1 MKKMFS
7 LLTAVIGLTV
17 GVFSQA
23 PTPIIPDSILQGEIG
38 KNVKLHNTKIYG
50 LKGYVH
56 VNEGGVLEIEPGTII
71 VGDEPGT
78 NSALIINRGG
88 KIIAEGTR
96 KDPIVFTSR
105 ASAGQ
110 RNRGDWGGIIIC
122 GRARTNHPAGQ
133 AAIEG
138 GIADQNI
145 GGKGWFGGTDDNDN
159 SGILKFV
166 RIEFAGIAVQPNSEL
181 NSLTLGGVGRG
192 TTIQYVQVSYGNDDG
207 FEWFGGCVNGKY
219 LVSTGTLDDDFD
231 TDNGFSGNVQF
242 AVAQRFRNVADL
254 STSQTFESDND
265 SQSSYNKPMTSAIFS
280 NITGIGPIQDTTWTQ
295 GSGANQFNP
304 RFGAAI
310 QIRRNSRLSIQNSV
324 FIGWPRGIEIAQVP
338 TMIAAAGD
346 SIKVLNNSWYGIK
359 GSVFTLAGGTPPPGI
374 DSEWLTKKEYGNI
387 VDKSTPDLALLQ
399 NPFIYGPDFNPAI
412 IENSPLRE
420 GASFERLIITDGFFQ
435 PVSFRGA
442 FGIERWDLG
451 WTEYDPVN
459 KEYKAK
465 TTTSVQEEVY
475 QTTANVY
482 PNPSKTSS
490 VIRYNLQQDDN
501 ITIQLSTETGTIVS
515 TFIKNET
522 QPAGIYEFNL
532 ITSDLR
538 SGMYFITIVGGNGIM
553 NLPISVV
560 K

>member
-7 LLTAVIGLTV
+7 LFTAVIGLTI

-23 PTPIIPDSILQGEIG
+23 PTPIVPDSILQGEIG

-50 LKGYVH
+50 LKGYVY

-110 RNRGDWGGIIIC
+110 RNRGDWGGVIIC
-122 GRARTNHPAGQ
+122 GKAKTNHPGGQ

-138 GIADQNI
+138 GIADGTT

-159 SGILKFV
+159 SGILKYV
-166 RIEFAGIAVQPNSEL
+166 RIEFAGIAVSPNNEL
-181 NSLTLGGVGRG
+181 NGLTLGAVGRG
-192 TTIQYVQVSYGNDDG
+192 TTIQYVQVSYGNDDS
-207 FEWFGGCVNGKY
+207 FEWFGGCVNAKY
-219 LVSTGTLDDDFD
+219 LVSIGTLDDDFD
-231 TDNGFSGNVQF
+231 TDNGFSGNIQF
-242 AVAQRFRNVADL
+242 GLAQRFRTIADV

-265 SQSSYNKPMTSAIFS
+265 AQASYNKPMTSAIFS
-280 NITGIGPIQDTTWTQ
+280 NITGIGPIQDTSWTQ
-295 GSGANQFNP
+295 GMGEKQFNP
-304 RFGAAI
+304 RFGAAVH
-310 QIRRNSRLSIQNSV
+310 IRRNSRQSIQNSV
-324 FIGWPRGIEIAQVP
+324 FIGWPRGIDISQVP

-346 SIKVLNNSWYGIK
+346 SIKILNNSWFGIK
-359 GSVFTLAGGTPPPGI
+359 GATLTLAGGTPPTGI
-374 DSEWLTKKEYGNI
+374 TPEWLLQKKFGN
-387 VDKSTPDLALLQ
+387 VVEKSTPDLAMIQ
-399 NPFIYGPDFNPAI
+399 NPFIYGPDFNPAL
-412 IENSPLRE
+412 IETSPLRE
-420 GASFERLIITDGFFQ
+420 GASFEGLITTDGFFQ

-465 TTTSVQEEVY
+465 TPVSVQEETY
-475 QTTANVY
+475 QSTVNVY

-522 QPAGIYEFNL
+522 QTAGIYEFNL